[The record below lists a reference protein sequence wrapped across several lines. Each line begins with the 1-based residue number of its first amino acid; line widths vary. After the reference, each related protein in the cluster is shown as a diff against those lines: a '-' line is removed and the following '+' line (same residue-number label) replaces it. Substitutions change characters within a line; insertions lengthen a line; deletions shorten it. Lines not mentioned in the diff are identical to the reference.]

1 MYVDV
6 TLDDIILYALEHHV
20 SDIHFDP
27 TKSGVQIRL
36 RQDGLL
42 QTHMTVS
49 NEEAE
54 LIINR
59 IKVCST
65 LDISEKRLPQD
76 GRWAWSHKNTSV
88 TMRVSTL
95 PSLYGETLV
104 CRLMGNEGSHKDL
117 KALGMRTD
125 IFDHIE
131 QLLKRP
137 YGLLLI
143 CGPTGSGKTAT
154 LYAMLRML
162 NLDETKLICL
172 EDPVEAEIK
181 GAIQIGINEK
191 IGFTFAKGTDCVA
204 QS

>member
-1 MYVDV
+1 MKEGVTLYVDV
-6 TLDDIILYALEHHV
+6 TLDSIITHALTLGA

-27 TKSGVQIRL
+27 ICNGVQVRL
-36 RQDGLL
+36 RIDGLL
-42 QTHMTVS
+42 TDYTFIDATDADMIV
-49 NEEAE
+49 
-54 LIINR
+54 NR
-59 IKVCST
+59 IKVFSGM
-65 LDISEKRLPQD
+65 DISEKRLPQD
-76 GRWAWSHKNTSV
+76 GRWAWSHKDTSV

-117 KALGMRTD
+117 TALGMRAD
-125 IFDHIE
+125 IYEHIK

-162 NLDETKLICL
+162 NLEETKLICL

-181 GAIQIGINEK
+181 GAITNWY
-191 IGFTFAKGTDCVA
+191 
-204 QS
+204 

>member
-27 TKSGVQIRL
+27 TKSGVQVRL

-42 QTHMTVS
+42 RTNMTVTS
-49 NEEAE
+49 EEAE

-59 IKVCST
+59 IKVCSA

-76 GRWAWSHKNTSV
+76 GRWAWSHKDTSV

-125 IFDHIE
+125 IYEHIK

-143 CGPTGSGKTAT
+143 CGPTGSGKNGYFYMPC
-154 LYAMLRML
+154 YA
-162 NLDETKLICL
+162 C
-172 EDPVEAEIK
+172 
-181 GAIQIGINEK
+181 
-191 IGFTFAKGTDCVA
+191 
-204 QS
+204 